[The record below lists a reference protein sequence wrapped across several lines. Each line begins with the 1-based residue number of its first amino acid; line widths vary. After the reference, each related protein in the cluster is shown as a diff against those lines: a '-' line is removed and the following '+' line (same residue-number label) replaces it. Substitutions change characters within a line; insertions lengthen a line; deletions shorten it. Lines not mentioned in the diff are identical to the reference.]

1 MVINHLLTGM
11 ILQVSPF
18 PIGRYGGVESLDAW
32 RWTWHLEPNKII
44 PARDPKQCKNKMQWS
59 DIHSSP
65 YRQSH
70 ITFHHITTSTTRIL
84 FVGLESYVG
93 PRSICQEPGCFW
105 PVSDLFLTTLCDHS
119 ICEEHV
125 WALCVSSMSEHSMCD
140 HSMWALYVW
149 ALYVWALYVWALYV
163 WPLHVWAL
171 CVGTLCVTTPCVSTL
186 CVSTP
191 CVSTM
196 CEHSMC
202 DHSMCEHSMCEHSMC
217 EQHISSW
224 AGCCRTPKSTKI
236 TTKTV
241 LGPDVEP
248 PKKSNKSLSFIVKIL
263 PEQRKARELPRKMH
277 IEEVEEPKKYEN
289 CHAKPVSDPFKSSA
303 DTRKVRE
310 LPGKTNV
317 EEVEEPETTKVY
329 RQNP

>member
-105 PVSDLFLTTLCDHS
+105 PVSDHS
-119 ICEEHV
+119 MWPLYMWGACVSTMCEQHERALHV
-125 WALCVSSMSEHSMCD
+125 WPLYVSTLCVST
-140 HSMWALYVW
+140 
-149 ALYVWALYVWALYV
+149 
-163 WPLHVWAL
+163 L
-171 CVGTLCVTTPCVSTL
+171 CVSTLRVSTLCVTTPCVSTMCGHSMCDHSMCDTL
-186 CVSTP
+186 CVSTLCVSTLCVTTPCVSTP
-191 CVSTM
+191 CVSTL
-196 CEHSMC
+196 CV
-202 DHSMCEHSMCEHSMC
+202 
-217 EQHISSW
+217 SS
-224 AGCCRTPKSTKI
+224 TS
-236 TTKTV
+236 V
-241 LGPDVEP
+241 LGPGVAE
-248 PKKSNKSLSFIVKIL
+248 
-263 PEQRKARELPRKMH
+263 H
-277 IEEVEEPKKYEN
+277 
-289 CHAKPVSDPFKSSA
+289 
-303 DTRKVRE
+303 RKVRK
-310 LPGKTNV
+310 LQRKQFLGRMLN
-317 EEVEEPETTKVY
+317 
-329 RQNP
+329 RQKSQIKAWVLL